1 METGRPDDGH
11 APEWRSAMIDVSEST
26 LAELVV
32 REDSAL
38 ARCLR
43 RLTDDLTGPSEQIA
57 GFNSA
62 L

>member
-1 METGRPDDGH
+1 METSQPDDGH
-11 APEWRSAMIDVSEST
+11 APRWRSKMLDLSEAT

-32 REDSAL
+32 RDDSAL
-38 ARCLR
+38 DRCLR
-43 RLTDDLTGPSEQIA
+43 RLTDSRSGPSEQIA

>member
-1 METGRPDDGH
+1 MGSVQPDDGH
-11 APEWRSAMIDVSEST
+11 APEWHSAMIDVSESS

-32 REDSAL
+32 RDDSAL
-38 ARCLR
+38 DRCLR
-43 RLTDDLTGPSEQIA
+43 RLAATRSGPSEQIA

>member
-1 METGRPDDGH
+1 METGQPDDGH

-26 LAELVV
+26 LADLVT
-32 REDSAL
+32 RDDSAL
-38 ARCLR
+38 DRCLR
-43 RLTDDLTGPSEQIA
+43 RLAGDLSGPSEQIA